1 MTERSPRVV
10 LASLDGFNHAAVSP
24 ETTPRLW
31 ALATSGGRAPTG
43 GRCDVPAV
51 TYVCHATLMTGT
63 TPATHGI
70 ITNHAATPRP
80 GIVPGWAGEAR
91 TRTPTL
97 FQALRD
103 AGVRAA
109 AICGDQH
116 LVGITGAAAAESV
129 WPPQCILPEGTPL
142 CASGYAT
149 NQSVR
154 APFLAAVADR
164 DLPFLFAHLNETDT
178 WGHRFGPEHEETLR
192 AYTAADALVG
202 AAIDTLAPDWDRT
215 VMIVLSDHGMEPAR
229 PGEPV
234 SLRDSAAVR
243 TTISAIIDDGGAAL
257 AKVKDGVAAADA
269 GAALLAVPGVAS
281 WREILPGVLLVEG
294 EPGVRFGTGCG
305 KSLRGVHGGPGTTV
319 TTAIVGGGH
328 SAVPRIAAAIAARP
342 PHLADWAPTMAALLA
357 VPFPSAEG
365 VNLAV

>member
-1 MTERSPRVV
+1 
-10 LASLDGFNHAAVSP
+10 
-24 ETTPRLW
+24 
-31 ALATSGGRAPTG
+31 
-43 GRCDVPAV
+43 
-51 TYVCHATLMTGT
+51 MTGAG
-63 TPATHGI
+63 PATHGI
-70 ITNHAATPRP
+70 ISNLAASPRP

-91 TRTPTL
+91 SRTPTL
-97 FQALRD
+97 FQAFRA

-109 AICGDQH
+109 AVCGDQH
-116 LVGITGAAAAESV
+116 LVGITGAAAADSV
-129 WPPQCILPEGTPL
+129 WPPQGILPEGTPM

-149 NQSVR
+149 NDAVR

-178 WGHRFGPEHEETLR
+178 WGHRFGPDHGETLR

-215 VMIVLSDHGMEPAR
+215 VMIVLSDHGMEAAR

-234 SLRDSAAVR
+234 ALRDSTAVR
-243 TTISAIIDDGGAAL
+243 ATVSAVIDDGGAAL
-257 AKVKDGVAAADA
+257 ARVMDGVAADDA

-294 EPGVRFGTGCG
+294 APGVRFDTGCG
-305 KSLRGVHGGPGTTV
+305 KSRRGVHGGPGSTV

-328 SAVPRIAAAIAARP
+328 PAVPRIAATITLRP
-342 PHLADWAPTMAALLA
+342 PHLADWAPTIAALLA